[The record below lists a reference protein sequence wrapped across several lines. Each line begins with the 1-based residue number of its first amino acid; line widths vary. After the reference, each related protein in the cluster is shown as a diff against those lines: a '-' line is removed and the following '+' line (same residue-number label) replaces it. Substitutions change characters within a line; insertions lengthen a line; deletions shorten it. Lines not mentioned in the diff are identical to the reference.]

1 MMNNAVKWD
10 TTIINKIIKHVSK
23 HPFEYYPICEL
34 TNPNKWY
41 SSEWAKLQEGLTYY
55 HLDFIHMKSWK
66 RLQYIYGL
74 KKLEVQNDNSIGL
87 GMDVGHEPLI
97 YFFCSK
103 VKHIVT
109 TDICDEKSIGM
120 AAAKEG
126 DPEILSDVDKF
137 APFPYKKERLEIK
150 RMKGRKLEFPENTF
164 VFIWSCS
171 SIEHFGGHEEAAK
184 SIKEM
189 ERVLKHS
196 GFLALAT
203 EFVIHQDI
211 ITGFKSEH
219 PYFFNLEALY
229 KYLIA
234 SHNLKSVQNINFSL
248 SAYYIKIYIKLPEE
262 SQSPHMNM
270 HRKPHIVLCQ
280 GNVLFTSIFLF
291 FRKEV

>member
-1 MMNNAVKWD
+1 
-10 TTIINKIIKHVSK
+10 
-23 HPFEYYPICEL
+23 
-34 TNPNKWY
+34 
-41 SSEWAKLQEGLTYY
+41 
-55 HLDFIHMKSWK
+55 MKSWK

-262 SQSPHMNM
+262 SQSPHMSM
-270 HRKPHIVLCQ
+270 HRKPHIALCQ

-291 FRKEV
+291 FRKGV